1 MKQFVYKWVI
11 KLLEEEMLW
20 HRGVS
25 CTTQTGLCSDVKV
38 NVLYPWW
45 GKERSSQE
53 TNLYRQFSYGYN
65 SLGTSHQV
73 ASTFIL

>member
-1 MKQFVYKWVI
+1 MKQFMHKWVI

-20 HRGVS
+20 HRRVS
-25 CTTQTGLCSDVKV
+25 CTTQTGLCS
-38 NVLYPWW
+38 NVILYPWW

-53 TNLYRQFSYGYN
+53 TTLYRQFSYGYS